1 MKKTIPIL
9 RTIQHLLSPRGN
21 VVKTVDN
28 TSPEEDTTNI
38 TKPQSTERFASQL
51 IERLV
56 FGLSDYELGGQV
68 FFQYA
73 KRYMREDTKAKN
85 GFSIFNCNLCSL

>member
-21 VVKTVDN
+21 VVKTEDN

-38 TKPQSTERFASQL
+38 TKPQNTERFASQL
-51 IERLV
+51 IVWLV
-56 FGLSDYELGGQV
+56 FGLADNELGGQV
-68 FFQYA
+68 FFSTQKGICEKTPRRKMVFQFLIAIYVV
-73 KRYMREDTKAKN
+73 
-85 GFSIFNCNLCSL
+85 